1 MSPESDRE
9 TRGICVNMEAFQN
22 QAMSDDGYSLIIVSV
37 VSGIPENRPKSE
49 SIDRRTT

>member
-1 MSPESDRE
+1 M
-9 TRGICVNMEAFQN
+9 NMEAFQN
-22 QAMSDDGYSLIIVSV
+22 QAMSDDASLIIVSV